1 MILFRKLHKWIG
13 LAIGIQVAIWMIS
26 GFMMGLLDHNRVQG
40 IHNKTATTAAA
51 RISRRQVLAEP
62 AQVLSQFS
70 ADAAVRRI
78 DLLTVL
84 GSPMYRVDA
93 ADGQTLFDATTGR
106 SFDVTETVARRIAQS
121 DYSGSGEISAV
132 TSMQAPAMEVRR
144 HAGDVWRVDFDDDD
158 ATSLYISKGDGEIL
172 ERRNDTWRLF
182 DVFWMLHI
190 MDYQG
195 RESFNNALAII
206 ASLIA
211 AWFAI
216 TGVVLL
222 FGSFRKED
230 FLGLLPGG
238 WGRKS
243 AEISVCAPHG
253 EILARIDSYA
263 GGRLYDELAKG
274 DIVLPSNCG
283 GGGTCGLCAV
293 SLAPDAVE
301 TPADIRV
308 IPEHARRQGVRLS
321 CQAEVI
327 DNMSVGISD
336 KVLSAELH
344 RAEVVD
350 SRSITPS
357 IREIT
362 LKVLD
367 GELSYHAGSY
377 THVLIPPHK
386 LIVSDLDLTDD
397 AHTSLRHSSSSF
409 VSHNETEIRRAYSLA
424 NVPQDNINEIVLN
437 VRFMPPPK
445 DASDAYAGAGS
456 SYMWSL
462 RKGDV
467 VNLVGPLGD
476 FKATNTDLD
485 MIFVGGGAG
494 MAPLRSIIRY
504 ELLHSGSGR
513 KIDFWYGGRTGKDLL
528 YADDFDQLAAKFA
541 NFNWQPVLSEP
552 QDIDNWTG
560 PTGFVHDTVRETLL
574 ARKQD
579 FSSCEFYICGPPAM
593 LAATRQMIAEFGVPE
608 TRVFFDDFGI

>member
-13 LAIGIQVAIWMIS
+13 LAIGIQIAIWMIS

-40 IHNKTATTAAA
+40 LHNKTAATAPV
-51 RISRRQVLAEP
+51 RISRRQDLAEP
-62 AQVLSQFS
+62 AQILSQLYD
-70 ADAAVRRI
+70 DAAVRRF
-78 DLLTVL
+78 DLLTL
-84 GSPMYRVDA
+84 LNSPMYRVEV
-93 ADGQTLFDATTGR
+93 ADGPQLFDATTGR
-106 SFDVTETVARRIAQS
+106 RFAVTEQVARRIAAS
-121 DYSGSGEISAV
+121 DYAGPGEISAV

-144 HAGDVWRVDFDDDD
+144 HAGDVWRVDFGDDD
-158 ATSLYISKGDGEIL
+158 ATSLYISKGDGRIL

-216 TGVVLL
+216 TGVVLF
-222 FGSFRKED
+222 FGSFGKED

-253 EILARIDSYA
+253 EILARIDSHV

-283 GGGTCGLCAV
+283 GGGTCGLCVV
-293 SLAPDAVE
+293 SLSPDAAE

-321 CQAEVI
+321 CQAAVT
-327 DNMSVGISD
+327 DKMSVGISD
-336 KVLSAELH
+336 TALSAELH
-344 RAEVVD
+344 RAEVVA
-350 SRSITPS
+350 SRSLTPF

-362 LKVLD
+362 MQVLD

-386 LIVSDLDLTDD
+386 LLVSDLDLTDD
-397 AHTSLRHSSSSF
+397 AHTSMSHSSSSF

-445 DASDAYAGAGS
+445 DASDAHAGAGS

-467 VNLVGPLGD
+467 LNLVGPLGD
-476 FKATNTDLD
+476 FKATETDLD
-485 MIFVGGGAG
+485 MIFIGGGAG

-513 KIDFWYGGRTGKDLL
+513 KIDFWYGGRTSKDLL
-528 YADDFDQLAAKFA
+528 YADDFDVLATRFA
-541 NFNWQPVLSEP
+541 NFKWQPVLSEP
-552 QDIDNWTG
+552 QNSENWTG
-560 PTGFVHDTVRETLL
+560 PTGFVHETVRETLL
-574 ARKQD
+574 SRNQD
-579 FSSCEFYICGPPAM
+579 FDSCEFYICGPPVM
-593 LAATRQMIAEFGVPE
+593 LAATRKMITEFGVPE

>member
-40 IHNKTATTAAA
+40 THNKTAATAPA
-51 RISRRQVLAEP
+51 RISQRQDLTEP
-62 AQVLSQFS
+62 AEILSQLS
-70 ADAAVRRI
+70 TGAAVRRI
-78 DLLTVL
+78 DLLTL
-84 GSPMYRVDA
+84 LDSPMYRVEA
-93 ADGQTLFDATTGR
+93 ADGPKLFDATTGS
-106 SFDVTETVARRIAQS
+106 SFDVTEVVARRIAQR
-121 DYSGSGEISAV
+121 DYSGAGEISAV
-132 TSMQAPAMEVRR
+132 TSMLAPAMEVRR
-144 HAGDVWRVDFDDDD
+144 HAGDVWRVDFNDDD
-158 ATSLYISKGDGEIL
+158 ATSLYVSKGDGRIL

-216 TGVVLL
+216 TGVVLF

-253 EILARIDSYA
+253 EILARIDSFA

-274 DIVLPSNCG
+274 DILLPSNCG
-283 GGGTCGLCAV
+283 GGGTCGLCVV
-293 SLAPDAVE
+293 SLSPDATE

-321 CQAEVI
+321 CQAEVT
-327 DNMSVGISD
+327 DKMSVGISD
-336 KVLSAELH
+336 KALSAELH
-344 RAEVVD
+344 RAEVVA
-350 SRSITPS
+350 SRSVTPF

-386 LIVSDLDLTDD
+386 LLVSDLDLTDD

-445 DASDAYAGAGS
+445 DASGAHAGAGS

-467 VNLVGPLGD
+467 LNLVGPLGD
-476 FKATNTDLD
+476 FKATETDLD
-485 MIFVGGGAG
+485 MIFIGGGAG

-528 YADDFDQLAAKFA
+528 YADDFDELATKFA

-552 QDIDNWTG
+552 QNIDNWTG
-560 PTGFVHDTVRETLL
+560 PTGFVHETVRETLV
-574 ARKQD
+574 ARNQD
-579 FSSCEFYICGPPAM
+579 FNSCEFYICGPPAM